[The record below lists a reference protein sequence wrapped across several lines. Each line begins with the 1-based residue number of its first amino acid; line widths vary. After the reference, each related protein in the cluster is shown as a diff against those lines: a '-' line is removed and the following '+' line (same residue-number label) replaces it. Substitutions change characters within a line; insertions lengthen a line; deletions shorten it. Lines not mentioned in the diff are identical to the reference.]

1 MEYKSLG
8 SLVKFVGGYSFKSEK
23 YVPSGL
29 RVIRIANVQDGV
41 LEDNAPCYYPIE
53 YKDMIADALLKEG
66 DLLMSLTGNV
76 GRVAFMTDEFLPA
89 GLNQRVECFR
99 TDDDIMKKYL
109 FYMFRSKTFIQ
120 EALKNAT
127 GVAQLNMSTTWL
139 KDYMVPIRG
148 SNEMNSII
156 KTLDSIESAIL
167 SEKNAI
173 LSYDSLIKSRFNEMF
188 SNLDDYV
195 TVQDSCEVHARI
207 GWQALTQKEHMKTG
221 KYMLITGTDF
231 KDNEINYSSCVFVT
245 KERYEMDRHIILRND
260 DVLIT
265 KDGTI
270 GKVAIVHN
278 LPGPATLNSGVFV
291 LRPDNRFNKEYISY
305 VFKGEPF
312 SRFVEEVKT
321 GVTVKHLNQANLLKF
336 KIPVPKKKDQE
347 HFALF
352 LKTIDK
358 LKFINKK

>member
-29 RVIRIANVQDGV
+29 RVIRITNVQDGI

-53 YKDMIADALLKEG
+53 YKDMIGNALLKEG

-76 GRVAFMTDEFLPA
+76 GRVAFITDEFLPA

-99 TDDDIMKKYL
+99 TDDNIIKKYL
-109 FYMFRSKTFIQ
+109 FYMFKSKTFIQ

-139 KDYMVPIRG
+139 KDYMVPIRN

-156 KTLDSIESAIL
+156 KTLESIESAIL

-188 SNLDDYV
+188 KNITTIKTIGEFCTLKSGMTFPKEYELSSGDILYCKVSDMNL
-195 TVQDSCEVHARI
+195 E
-207 GWQALTQKEHMKTG
+207 GNE
-221 KYMLITGTDF
+221 KYLITSKTYVEKSVVKKALIPKGSICFPKRGAAIGTNKKRLVI
-231 KDNEINYSSCVFVT
+231 KDTCVDLNVMAVTPNELVRPEYLFYVFLNIDLLSLCDGSIIPQLNNIDINP
-245 KERYEMDRHIILRND
+245 I
-260 DVLIT
+260 
-265 KDGTI
+265 
-270 GKVAIVHN
+270 KVKIPSIDLQDKFIAIVH
-278 LPGPATLNSGVFV
+278 
-291 LRPDNRFNKEYISY
+291 
-305 VFKGEPF
+305 
-312 SRFVEEVKT
+312 
-321 GVTVKHLNQANLLKF
+321 H
-336 KIPVPKKKDQE
+336 
-347 HFALF
+347 
-352 LKTIDK
+352 IDK
-358 LKFINKK
+358 LKFINKNKF

>member
-1 MEYKSLG
+1 MKLEELLNYVQPTEYIVTTENYSDRFETPVLTAGKTFVLGKTNEREGIYPASKQEPVILFDDFTTASQWVDFPFKVKSSACKILTPKKDVN
-8 SLVKFVGGYSFKSEK
+8 LK
-23 YVPSGL
+23 YVYYAMKS
-29 RVIRIANVQDGV
+29 IRF
-41 LEDNAPCYYPIE
+41 NASQHMRYWISKYSKKEIRYPDSH
-53 YKDMIADALLKEG
+53 KQALIVESLDKITNEIKNEIC
-66 DLLMSLTGNV
+66 LL
-76 GRVAFMTDEFLPA
+76 
-89 GLNQRVECFR
+89 
-99 TDDDIMKKYL
+99 
-109 FYMFRSKTFIQ
+109 
-120 EALKNAT
+120 
-127 GVAQLNMSTTWL
+127 STL
-139 KDYMVPIRG
+139 
-148 SNEMNSII
+148 
-156 KTLDSIESAIL
+156 
-167 SEKNAI
+167 
-173 LSYDSLIKSRFNEMF
+173 DSLIKSRFNEMF

-352 LKTIDK
+352 LKIIDK
-358 LKFINKK
+358 LKFNCQQRIKLYQELLDKKMDEYFG

>member
-1 MEYKSLG
+1 MLRKLKELVYMNRYPQISASELEALREDTDEVMLLPSSNDYGWFTSFNSGESYIINAEVITLG
-8 SLVKFVGGYSFKSEK
+8 RARYANIKYCNGPFISSNNHIIETKNKNQLRARYLYNFLSYTSKTYYVESTSYPKFEK
-23 YVPSGL
+23 DIFENTTLDVPEVS
-29 RVIRIANVQDGV
+29 VQD
-41 LEDNAPCYYPIE
+41 ARI
-53 YKDMIADALLKEG
+53 KEL
-66 DLLMSLTGNV
+66 DLLNN
-76 GRVAFMTDEFLPA
+76 AIFDEK
-89 GLNQRVECFR
+89 RR
-99 TDDDIMKKYL
+99 
-109 FYMFRSKTFIQ
+109 
-120 EALKNAT
+120 
-127 GVAQLNMSTTWL
+127 
-139 KDYMVPIRG
+139 
-148 SNEMNSII
+148 
-156 KTLDSIESAIL
+156 L
-167 SEKNAI
+167 SEF
-173 LSYDSLIKSRFNEMF
+173 DSLIKSRFNEMF